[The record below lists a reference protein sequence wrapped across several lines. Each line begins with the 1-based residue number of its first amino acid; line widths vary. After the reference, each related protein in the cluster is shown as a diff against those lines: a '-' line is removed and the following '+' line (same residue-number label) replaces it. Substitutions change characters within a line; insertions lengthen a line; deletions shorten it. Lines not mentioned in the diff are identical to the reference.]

1 MPRSRELSD
10 ELNKYIYDHYV
21 FAHESERAIMRSIN
35 ENPKLLSH
43 FGELAPAD
51 VHYHTAKIKVQLE
64 NTLDVDAIDKY
75 TAEYI
80 RFYNSIESEIEDV
93 EEIIKLIDK
102 EKEKETWI
110 KLKRLKKELM
120 ETKLRALQDH
130 ELPLVIRKLKRERDV
145 RNKTIKVL
153 EPGLITDIPIEV
165 QIINSPTYEE
175 IEEKELTNSTE
186 PVELKDK

>member
-35 ENPKLLSH
+35 ENEKLKSH

-51 VHYHTAKIKVQLE
+51 VHYHTSKIKVQLE
-64 NTLDVDAIDKY
+64 HTLDVDAIDKY

-93 EEIIKLIDK
+93 EVIIKLCDPI
-102 EKEKETWI
+102 KEKETWI

-130 ELPLVIRKLKRERDV
+130 ELPLVVRKLKRERDV
-145 RNKTIKVL
+145 KNKTIKIL
-153 EPGLITDIPIEV
+153 EPGQITETPIEV
-165 QIINSPTYEE
+165 EIIGEPLPEE
-175 IEEKELTNSTE
+175 ELTNSEE

>member
-35 ENPKLLSH
+35 ENEKLKSH

-51 VHYHTAKIKVQLE
+51 VHYHTSKIKVQLE
-64 NTLDVDAIDKY
+64 HTLDVDAIDKY

-93 EEIIKLIDK
+93 EVIIKLCDPI
-102 EKEKETWI
+102 KEKETWI

-130 ELPLVIRKLKRERDV
+130 ELPLVVRKLKRERDV
-145 RNKTIKVL
+145 KNKTIKIL
-153 EPGLITDIPIEV
+153 EPGQITETPIDAPIEV
-165 QIINSPTYEE
+165 VVEE
-175 IEEKELTNSTE
+175 ELTNSQE